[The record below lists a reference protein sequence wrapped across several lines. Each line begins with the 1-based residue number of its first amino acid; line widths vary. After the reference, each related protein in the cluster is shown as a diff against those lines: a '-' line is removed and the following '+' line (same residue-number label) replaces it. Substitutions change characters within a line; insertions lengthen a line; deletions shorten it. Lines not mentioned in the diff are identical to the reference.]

1 MREPIGKVKL
11 LENAVTHRY
20 FLTMH
25 DLFGEQSENDISRVD
40 PAAPLA
46 TRMRPR
52 SLQEF
57 IGQEHILGPGKLL
70 RRAIEA
76 DRLPSVILSGPPGTG
91 KTTLAYIIADITRSK
106 FERLSG
112 VESNVAEMRRV
123 VASAA
128 NRLRTSG
135 QKTIL
140 FVDEIHHFNKAQQD
154 ILLPDVENGNLRLI
168 GATTY
173 NPFFYVNSALV
184 SRSQVFQLEP
194 LRPDDLIELMKRG
207 LADKERGLG
216 NYNVQI
222 ADEALEFLAK
232 VSDGDARKA
241 LNALEIGVLTTPP
254 AGGAGSV
261 PSTSR
266 KKSDAMERVPPR
278 QDGVIH
284 FSLAVAQE
292 SIQQKAIVY
301 DRAGDAHYDTISAF
315 IKSMR
320 ASDEKGAI
328 YWLAKMLHA
337 GEDFRFIARRIVI
350 FATEDVGLADP
361 EALPL
366 AISTQQAVEFVGLPE
381 ARIPLA
387 HATAYMCR
395 AAKSRE
401 AYDALN
407 AATEKVEME
416 QTKRV
421 PENLKNKHFP
431 VNPEG

>member
-1 MREPIGKVKL
+1 MP
-11 LENAVTHRY
+11 
-20 FLTMH
+20 
-25 DLFGEQSENDISRVD
+25 DLFSAEKDVD
-40 PAAPLA
+40 LANVKAAAPLA

-52 SLQEF
+52 SLDEF
-57 IGQEHILGPGKLL
+57 VGQEHILGPGKLL

-91 KTTLAYIIADITRSK
+91 KTTLAYIIADMTHAK
-106 FERLSG
+106 FVRLSG

-123 VASAA
+123 IATAA
-128 NRLRTSG
+128 NRLQTSG

-140 FVDEIHHFNKAQQD
+140 FIDEIHHFNKAQQD
-154 ILLPDVENGNLRLI
+154 ILLPDVESGNLRLI

-173 NPFFYVNSALV
+173 NPFFYVNSPLV

-194 LRPDDLIELMKRG
+194 LRVEQLEQLIDRA

-216 NYNVQI
+216 NYRVKIDKN
-222 ADEALEFLAK
+222 ARRHLAK
-232 VSDGDARKA
+232 LSDGDARKC
-241 LNALEIGVLTTPP
+241 LNALEIGVLTTPRE
-254 AGGAGSV
+254 SV
-261 PSTSR
+261 AAVSDR
-266 KKSDAMERVPPR
+266 RQKKTDAETASLQQPV
-278 QDGVIH
+278 VH
-284 FSLAVAQE
+284 FTIAVAEE

-320 ASDEKGAI
+320 ASDEKGAM

-350 FATEDVGLADP
+350 FASEDVGLADS

-366 AISTQQAVEFVGLPE
+366 AIATQQAVEFVGLPE

-395 AAKSRE
+395 AKKSRD

-407 AATEKVEME
+407 AAAEKIEAE

-431 VNPEG
+431 VNPEE

>member
-1 MREPIGKVKL
+1 VQ
-11 LENAVTHRY
+11 
-20 FLTMH
+20 
-25 DLFGEQSENDISRVD
+25 DLFQTADEPKEEAVSAS
-40 PAAPLA
+40 APLA
-46 TRMRPR
+46 ARMRPR
-52 SLQEF
+52 TLDEF
-57 IGQEHILGPGKLL
+57 VGQEHILAPGKLL

-91 KTTLAYIIADITRSK
+91 KTTLAHVIADMTHAK

-112 VESNVAEMRRV
+112 VESNVAEMRKV
-123 VASAA
+123 VASAQ
-128 NRLRTSG
+128 NRLRSAG
-135 QKTIL
+135 RKTIL

-154 ILLPDVENGNLRLI
+154 ILLPDVESGNLRLI

-194 LRPDDLIELMKRG
+194 LKVEQLEALIDRA

-216 NYNVQI
+216 NHKVHI
-222 ADEALEFLAK
+222 DPEARTHLAK
-232 VSDGDARKA
+232 LADGDARKC
-241 LNALEIGVLTTPP
+241 LNALEVGVLTTPP
-254 AGGAGSV
+254 VVAGIADPGRSKPTKTKTGITDPGYSA
-261 PSTSR
+261 
-266 KKSDAMERVPPR
+266 DN
-278 QDGVIH
+278 DGIIH
-284 FSLAVAQE
+284 FTLAVAE
-292 SIQQKAIVY
+292 DSIQQKAIVY
-301 DRAGDAHYDTISAF
+301 DKKGDAHYDTISAF

-320 ASDEKGAI
+320 ASDESGAI

-350 FATEDVGLADP
+350 FASEDVGLADP

-366 AISTQQAVEFVGLPE
+366 AIATQQAVEFVGLPE

-395 AAKSRE
+395 AKKSRE
-401 AYDALN
+401 AYEALGS
-407 AATEKVEME
+407 ATEEIESE
-416 QTKRV
+416 QTERV

-431 VNPEG
+431 VNPER

>member
-1 MREPIGKVKL
+1 MTSAAAFACSVESGITDIGD
-11 LENAVTHRY
+11 NARTQDICRCAQPSCAVPFHP
-20 FLTMH
+20 MQ
-25 DLFGEQSENDISRVD
+25 DLFAKSEAENLERVS
-40 PAAPLA
+40 ASAPLA
-46 TRMRPR
+46 ARMRPR
-52 SLQEF
+52 TLDEF
-57 IGQEHILGPGKLL
+57 VGQQHILAPGKLL

-91 KTTLAYIIADITRSK
+91 KTTLAQIIAEMTHAHFVRI
-106 FERLSG
+106 SG

-123 VASAA
+123 IAA
-128 NRLRTSG
+128 AVNRLRTSG
-135 QKTIL
+135 RKTIL

-154 ILLPDVENGNLRLI
+154 ILLPDVESGNLQLI

-173 NPFFYVNSALV
+173 NPFFYVNSPLV

-194 LRPDDLIELMKRG
+194 LRVEELEELIDRA

-216 NYNVQI
+216 NYNVKI
-222 ADEALEFLAK
+222 DKDARKHLAK
-232 VSDGDARKA
+232 LSDGDARKC

-254 AGGAGSV
+254 DS
-261 PSTSR
+261 
-266 KKSDAMERVPPR
+266 K
-278 QDGVIH
+278 GVIH
-284 FSLAVAQE
+284 FTIAVAEE

-320 ASDEKGAI
+320 ASDEKGAM

-337 GEDFRFIARRIVI
+337 GENFRFIARRIVL
-350 FATEDVGLADP
+350 FASEDVGLADP

-366 AISTQQAVEFVGLPE
+366 AIATQQAVEFVGMPE

-401 AYDALN
+401 AYDELN
-407 AATEKVEME
+407 AAIEKVEME
-416 QTKRV
+416 QTRQV
-421 PENLKNKHFP
+421 PEYLKNKNFP
-431 VNPEG
+431 VNPES

>member
-1 MREPIGKVKL
+1 MKADEKQGDS
-11 LENAVTHRY
+11 T
-20 FLTMH
+20 
-25 DLFGEQSENDISRVD
+25 
-40 PAAPLA
+40 APLA

-52 SLQEF
+52 SLEEF
-57 IGQEHILGPGKLL
+57 VGQEHILAPGKLL

-91 KTTLAYIIADITRSK
+91 KTTLAQIIAEMTQAK
-106 FERLSG
+106 FIRLSG

-123 VASAA
+123 VAAA
-128 NRLRTSG
+128 TNRRQNAG
-135 QKTIL
+135 RKTIV
-140 FVDEIHHFNKAQQD
+140 FVDEIHHFNKSQQD
-154 ILLPDVENGNLRLI
+154 ILLPDVESGNLRLI

-184 SRSQVFQLEP
+184 SRSQVFRLEP
-194 LRPDDLIELMKRG
+194 LRPNDLITLMKRA

-216 NYNVQI
+216 NYNVTI
-222 ADEALEFLAK
+222 TDEALEFLAE

-254 AGGAGSV
+254 VAGVNDRGYNKGI
-261 PSTSR
+261 
-266 KKSDAMERVPPR
+266 
-278 QDGVIH
+278 IH
-284 FSLAVAQE
+284 FDLAVAQE
-292 SIQQKAIVY
+292 SIQQKAVVY
-301 DRAGDAHYDTISAF
+301 DRVGDAHYDTISAF

-350 FATEDVGLADP
+350 FASEDVGLADP

-366 AISTQQAVEFVGLPE
+366 AIATQQAVEFVGMPE

-395 AAKSRE
+395 APKNRE
-401 AYDALN
+401 AYEALG
-407 AATEKVEME
+407 AATEEIESE
-416 QTKRV
+416 QTKAV
-421 PENLKNKHFP
+421 PEDLKNKHFP
-431 VNPEG
+431 VNPET

>member
-1 MREPIGKVKL
+1 MQ
-11 LENAVTHRY
+11 
-20 FLTMH
+20 
-25 DLFGEQSENDISRVD
+25 DLFDEQEESDAVNT
-40 PAAPLA
+40 AAPLA

-52 SLQEF
+52 SLDEF
-57 IGQEHILGPGKLL
+57 VGQEHILAPGKLL

-76 DRLPSVILSGPPGTG
+76 DRLPSVIFSGPPGSG
-91 KTTLAYIIADITRSK
+91 KTTLARVIAEMTHAK
-106 FERLSG
+106 FIRLSG

-123 VASAA
+123 IAAAA

-135 QKTIL
+135 KKTIL
-140 FVDEIHHFNKAQQD
+140 FIDEIHHFNKAQQD
-154 ILLPDVENGNLRLI
+154 ILLPDVEAGNLRVI

-184 SRSQVFQLEP
+184 SRSQVFRLEP
-194 LRPDDLIELMKRG
+194 LTVEQLELLIERA

-216 NYNVQI
+216 KFQVNMHQD
-222 ADEALEFLAK
+222 ARRHLAK
-232 VSDGDARKA
+232 LSDGDARKC
-241 LNALEIGVLTTPP
+241 LNALEIGVMTTPP
-254 AGGAGSV
+254 DSRGAIDF
-261 PSTSR
+261 TL
-266 KKSDAMERVPPR
+266 RV
-278 QDGVIH
+278 
-284 FSLAVAQE
+284 AEE
-292 SIQQKAIVY
+292 SIQQKAVVY

-320 ASDEKGAI
+320 ASDELGAM

-350 FATEDVGLADP
+350 FASEDIGLADP

-366 AISTQQAVEFVGLPE
+366 AIATQQAVEFVGMPE

-395 AAKSRE
+395 APKSRE
-401 AYDALN
+401 AYEALN
-407 AATEKVEME
+407 AASEQVEME
-416 QTKRV
+416 QTKPV
-421 PENLKNKHFP
+421 PEQLKNVHLP

>member
-1 MREPIGKVKL
+1 VQ
-11 LENAVTHRY
+11 
-20 FLTMH
+20 
-25 DLFGEQSENDISRVD
+25 DLFEEEDVD
-40 PAAPLA
+40 LAEVNKAAPLA

-52 SLQEF
+52 SLEEF
-57 IGQEHILGPGKLL
+57 VGQEHILAPGKLL

-91 KTTLAYIIADITRSK
+91 KTTLAHIIADMTHAK
-106 FERLSG
+106 FVRLSG

-123 VASAA
+123 IAGAT
-128 NRLRTSG
+128 NRTRTSG

-140 FVDEIHHFNKAQQD
+140 FIDEIHHFNKAQQD
-154 ILLPDVENGNLRLI
+154 ILLPDVESGNLRLI

-173 NPFFYVNSALV
+173 NPFFYVNSPLV

-194 LRPDDLIELMKRG
+194 LRVEELEELIDRA

-216 NYNVQI
+216 NYKVKIDND
-222 ADEALEFLAK
+222 ARRHLAK
-232 VSDGDARKA
+232 LSDGDARKC
-241 LNALEIGVLTTPP
+241 LNALEIGVMTTPP
-254 AGGAGSV
+254 EPVAAVYDRRKQKTGAYTA
-261 PSTSR
+261 PLQQ
-266 KKSDAMERVPPR
+266 P
-278 QDGVIH
+278 VIY
-284 FSLAVAQE
+284 FTIAVAEE

-320 ASDEKGAI
+320 ASDEKGAM

-350 FATEDVGLADP
+350 FASEDVGLADP

-366 AISTQQAVEFVGLPE
+366 AIATQQAVEFVGLPE
-381 ARIPLA
+381 AKIPLA
-387 HATAYMCR
+387 HAVAYMCR
-395 AAKSRE
+395 AKKSRE
-401 AYDALN
+401 AYEALN
-407 AATEKVEME
+407 EATEKIEAE

-431 VNPEG
+431 VNPEN

>member
-1 MREPIGKVKL
+1 MQ
-11 LENAVTHRY
+11 
-20 FLTMH
+20 
-25 DLFGEQSENDISRVD
+25 DLFGETEEREQEAPNA
-40 PAAPLA
+40 AAPLA

-52 SLQEF
+52 SLEEF
-57 IGQEHILGPGKLL
+57 VGQEHILAPGKLL

-91 KTTLAYIIADITRSK
+91 KTTLARIIADMTDAE
-106 FERLSG
+106 FVRLSG
-112 VESNVAEMRRV
+112 VESNVADMRRTI
-123 VASAA
+123 AAAA
-128 NRLRTSG
+128 NRRRTSG
-135 QKTIL
+135 RGTIV

-154 ILLPDVENGNLRLI
+154 ILLPDVESGNLRLI

-184 SRSQVFQLEP
+184 SRSQIFQLEP
-194 LRPDDLIELMKRG
+194 LRVEQLERLIDRALS
-207 LADKERGLG
+207 DKERGLG
-216 NYNVQI
+216 NHKVEMEPD
-222 ADEALEFLAK
+222 ARHHLARL
-232 VSDGDARKA
+232 SDGDARKG
-241 LNALEIGVLTTPP
+241 LNALEIGVLTTQPD
-254 AGGAGSV
+254 AGGAV
-261 PSTSR
+261 
-266 KKSDAMERVPPR
+266 
-278 QDGVIH
+278 H
-284 FSLAVAQE
+284 FTLAVAEE
-292 SIQQKAIVY
+292 SIQQKAVVY

-350 FATEDVGLADP
+350 FASEDIGLADP

-366 AISTQQAVEFVGLPE
+366 AIATQQAVEFVGLPE

-395 AAKSRE
+395 AKKSRE

-407 AATEKVEME
+407 TATEEIE
-416 QTKRV
+416 SERTKRV
-421 PENLKNKHFP
+421 PEKLKNKHFP
-431 VNPEG
+431 FNPEREKR

>member
-1 MREPIGKVKL
+1 VQ
-11 LENAVTHRY
+11 
-20 FLTMH
+20 
-25 DLFGEQSENDISRVD
+25 DLFEEEDVD
-40 PAAPLA
+40 PLLATNVGVAAVNEAAPLA

-52 SLQEF
+52 SLEEF
-57 IGQEHILGPGKLL
+57 VGQEHILGPGKLL

-91 KTTLAYIIADITRSK
+91 KTTLAHIIADMTHAK
-106 FERLSG
+106 FVRLSG

-123 VASAA
+123 IAGAS
-128 NRLRTSG
+128 NRTRTSG

-140 FVDEIHHFNKAQQD
+140 FIDEIHHFNKAQQD
-154 ILLPDVENGNLRLI
+154 ILLPDVESGNLRLI

-173 NPFFYVNSALV
+173 NPFFYVNSPLV

-194 LRPDDLIELMKRG
+194 LSVDELEQLIDRA

-216 NYNVQI
+216 NYNVKI
-222 ADEALEFLAK
+222 DKNARRHLAK
-232 VSDGDARKA
+232 LSDGDARKC
-241 LNALEIGVLTTPP
+241 LNALEIGVMTTPP
-254 AGGAGSV
+254 DS
-261 PSTSR
+261 
-266 KKSDAMERVPPR
+266 K
-278 QDGVIH
+278 GVSH
-284 FSLAVAQE
+284 FTIAVAEE

-301 DRAGDAHYDTISAF
+301 NRAGDAHYDTISAF

-320 ASDEKGAI
+320 GSDEKGAM

-350 FATEDVGLADP
+350 FASEDVGLADP

-366 AISTQQAVEFVGLPE
+366 AIATQQAVEFVGLPE
-381 ARIPLA
+381 AKIPLA
-387 HATAYMCR
+387 HAVAYMCR
-395 AAKSRE
+395 AKKSRE

-407 AATEKVEME
+407 EATAKIEAE

-431 VNPEG
+431 VNPER